1 MIDSSRSSDLSVG
14 IGNLNIDDIYSSIEF
29 NESTNVNPLS
39 TTKDKSFLSSA
50 AWLFQGNYHLLLHS

>member
-14 IGNLNIDDIYSSIEF
+14 MGNLNIDDIYSSIEF

-39 TTKDKSFLSSA
+39 TTKDKSLLSSA
-50 AWLFQGNYHLLLHS
+50 AWLFQGNY